1 MAVLSCRA
9 NPVAGLHFMDTCK
22 KKWEARYANNDAPW
36 DTGRHDSNLEGFLAQ
51 HPIAPCEALE
61 LGCGTGTNAIW
72 LTSQGFDVT
81 AVDVSALAL
90 ATAREKA
97 RTLSGVVAFVEID
110 ICCDSLPEGPFGF
123 VFDRGCFHSPE
134 SDAERVAIV
143 EKVHAVLE
151 PEGIWLSM
159 IGSADGPPR
168 EVGPPKLS
176 ALQIAG
182 YVEPLFEIQYL
193 KAIHFDSDQSAP
205 PSAWLCLMKKRN
217 A

>member
-1 MAVLSCRA
+1 MLCAM
-9 NPVAGLHFMDTCK
+9 NGCK
-22 KKWEARYANNDAPW
+22 AKWEARYASQDAPW
-36 DTGRHDSNLEGFLAQ
+36 DTGRPDRNLEACLSQ
-51 HPIAPCEALE
+51 SLIAPCKALE

-72 LTSQGFDVT
+72 LTAQGFDVT
-81 AVDVSALAL
+81 AVDVSTLAL

-97 RTLSGVVAFVEID
+97 MTLSRGVAFVEVD
-110 ICCDSLPEGPFGF
+110 ICHDSLPEGPFGF

-168 EVGPPKLS
+168 EMGPPKLT
-176 ALQIAG
+176 AQQIAG
-182 YVEPLFEIQYL
+182 YVEPLFEIQNL
-193 KAIHFDSDQSAP
+193 KAIHFDSDQPAP

>member
-1 MAVLSCRA
+1 M
-9 NPVAGLHFMDTCK
+9 NGCK
-22 KKWEARYANNDAPW
+22 EKWEARYASKDAPW
-36 DTGRHDSNLEGFLAQ
+36 DTGRHDSNLEAFLAQ

-72 LTSQGFDVT
+72 LASQGFNTT
-81 AVDVSALAL
+81 AVDVSLLAL
-90 ATAREKA
+90 IEAREKA
-97 RTLSGVVAFVEID
+97 ARAEVKINFVEID
-110 ICCDSLPEGPFGF
+110 ICQSLLPGGPFGF

-134 SDAERVAIV
+134 TDTERVAV
-143 EKVHAVLE
+143 VMKVHAVLE
-151 PEGIWLSM
+151 SEGLWLSM

-168 EVGPPKLS
+168 EMGPPKLS

-217 A
+217 S